1 MKKQSYYIGW
11 QHNPQLPN
19 GGYYKAYGQ
28 LSLRDAKRKEKNCL
42 SGTIQLTAYS
52 TEEAYQSALTE
63 HAIAGYS
70 IYGQTFAW
78 TTGATTVERS
88 DTEVTHQP

>member
-11 QHNPQLPN
+11 RSNPQLPN
-19 GGYYKAYGQ
+19 GGYYKAFGQ
-28 LSLRDAKRKEKNCL
+28 LSKTDAKRQEKNCL
-42 SGTIQLTAYS
+42 YGGMRMTAYT

-70 IYGQTFAW
+70 IYGQTE
-78 TTGATTVERS
+78 TKTV
-88 DTEVTHQP
+88 